1 MFTEILSNA
10 KRTLTEIKNPNQKYY
25 EINLHLGENG
35 FSNYLILTVSNN
47 FIKNTKDSTSDPAST
62 GIGLKNI
69 QYYAT
74 FFQNDELQ
82 GWAEF
87 KTTYKKKYGYF
98 TVKTYFPIITNS

>member
-1 MFTEILSNA
+1 MFTEIQSNV
-10 KRTLTEIKNPNQKYY
+10 KRALARIKKSSHRYY
-25 EINLHLGENG
+25 EINLHRGINR

-47 FIKNTKDSTSDPAST
+47 FIKNTKDSPSDPSST

-74 FFQNDELQ
+74 FFQRDELQ

-87 KTTYKKKYGYF
+87 KTSFKKKYGYF
-98 TVKTYFPIITNS
+98 SVTIYFPII